1 MIAFKIVPMPGFCS
15 KKIHRKITNKLI
27 KKVITPIDRSICND
41 MPCANTLHGEAP
53 VSDTSNSPSPK
64 PNKVNPKQRNKKVDI
79 FGLKFKGFFE
89 LQETLG
95 IFLIERNI
103 FYYYYNSSNFS
114 IYNFM
119 KKYIYILFLFF
130 LASYAQAHTKHYK
143 GLIKLELEVLR
154 NDETIGYSN
163 YFFEHDKNIMTVK
176 NYTQFKVKLFGAT
189 IFSISSEGIE
199 KYEND
204 KLIYFKSTTFQNDK
218 EKYVNLKYDEKINKL
233 IINGSS
239 YKGKANLD
247 CVIGNWWNHKILEA
261 NRQISPLS
269 GSLKDQVVKFIGYE
283 NITLYGKNFSAARY
297 KLKSK
302 DDNLPDDK
310 KLDFDIW
317 LDRKNNLILKVTYKR
332 MGDWEYRLKSY
343 Q

>member
-1 MIAFKIVPMPGFCS
+1 
-15 KKIHRKITNKLI
+15 
-27 KKVITPIDRSICND
+27 
-41 MPCANTLHGEAP
+41 
-53 VSDTSNSPSPK
+53 
-64 PNKVNPKQRNKKVDI
+64 
-79 FGLKFKGFFE
+79 
-89 LQETLG
+89 
-95 IFLIERNI
+95 
-103 FYYYYNSSNFS
+103 
-114 IYNFM
+114 M
-119 KKYIYILFLFF
+119 KKYICILLLFF
-130 LASYAQAHTKHYK
+130 LSSYAQAHTKHYQ
-143 GLIKLELEVLR
+143 GIIKLELEVLR
-154 NDETIGYSN
+154 NNEAIGYSN
-163 YFFEHDKNIMTVK
+163 YFFEHDENIMTVK

-218 EKYVNLKYDEKINKL
+218 EKYVNLKYDEKINRL
-233 IINGSS
+233 IIDGSS
-239 YKGKANLD
+239 YKGEANLD

-269 GSLKDQVVKFIGYE
+269 GSLKDQVVKFVGYE
-283 NITLYGKNFSAARY
+283 NITLYGKNFSVARY

-317 LDRKNNLILKVTYKR
+317 IDRKSNLILKVTYRR

>member
-1 MIAFKIVPMPGFCS
+1 
-15 KKIHRKITNKLI
+15 
-27 KKVITPIDRSICND
+27 
-41 MPCANTLHGEAP
+41 
-53 VSDTSNSPSPK
+53 
-64 PNKVNPKQRNKKVDI
+64 
-79 FGLKFKGFFE
+79 
-89 LQETLG
+89 
-95 IFLIERNI
+95 
-103 FYYYYNSSNFS
+103 
-114 IYNFM
+114 M

-130 LASYAQAHTKHYK
+130 LSSYSEAHTKHYQ
-143 GLIKLELEVLR
+143 GIIKLELEVLR
-154 NDETIGYSN
+154 NNEVIGYSN
-163 YFFEHDKNIMTVK
+163 YFFEHDENIMTVK

-218 EKYVNLKYDEKINKL
+218 EKYVNLKYDEKINRL
-233 IINGSS
+233 IIDGSS
-239 YKGKANLD
+239 YKGEANLD

-283 NITLYGKNFSAARY
+283 NITLYGKNFSAAHY

-302 DDNLPDDK
+302 DDNLPKDK

-317 LDRKNNLILKVTYKR
+317 LDKKSNLIIKVAYKR
-332 MGDWEYRLKSY
+332 MGDWEYRLKSFK
-343 Q
+343 